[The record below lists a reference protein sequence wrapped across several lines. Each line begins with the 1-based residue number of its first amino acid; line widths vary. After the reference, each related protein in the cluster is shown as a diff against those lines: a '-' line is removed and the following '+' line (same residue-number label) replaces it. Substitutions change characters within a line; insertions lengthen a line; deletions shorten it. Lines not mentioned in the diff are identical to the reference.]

1 MLVPVKWHAILWKN
15 VNRTVRQL
23 QTRIVKAM
31 QAGKW
36 HKVRSLQRLL
46 VRSMSGKALAVRR
59 VTENQGKR
67 TAGIDGV
74 TWNTPV
80 QKEQGM
86 QRLGVKPYQAEPL
99 RRIYIP
105 KSNGKRRPLG
115 IPTMQDRAE
124 QALHLLALAPV
135 AETVGDSHS
144 YGFRTLRTTQ
154 DAIAQCFNAL
164 SRRTSAKWILEADIA
179 ACFDNIDH
187 QWLMKH
193 IPTDKVRLRQWL
205 KAGYVQENS
214 RFPTEKGTPQGGIIS
229 PTLANMALDGLQE
242 LIKQK
247 LPNCKV
253 NFIRY
258 ADDFIITAHDRETL
272 EHHIIPLVRSFLQE
286 RGLTLSQEKTVITHI
301 EQGFDFLGKNIR
313 KYNGKLL
320 IKPSKKS
327 TQALLEKVRTIIKKE
342 GRQLSVFGLIRK
354 LNPIIR
360 GWANYHRHDASRQ
373 TFKYIDFRIG
383 QMLKRWAK
391 RRHPNKSNSWIR
403 KRYFKP
409 HHTDRF
415 QFQQPSSQSDSSKPL
430 KLLKAVDVKIQ
441 RYVKV
446 RHLVNP
452 YDKEWEIYSE
462 QRLFKRTRLAIS
474 HKPLFH
480 KLWQRQKAL
489 CLLCHQLLSF
499 ESNQA
504 WEVHH
509 IIHKTNGGTDDIDN
523 LALLHPNCHRQVHHP
538 DFNGSLLRYNGV

>member
-1 MLVPVKWHAILWKN
+1 MNIILPTDAPSNGSLDMLVPVKWHAILWKN

-229 PTLANMALDGLQE
+229 PTLA
-242 LIKQK
+242 K
-247 LPNCKV
+247 
-253 NFIRY
+253 FY
-258 ADDFIITAHDRETL
+258 
-272 EHHIIPLVRSFLQE
+272 HH
-286 RGLTLSQEKTVITHI
+286 
-301 EQGFDFLGKNIR
+301 
-313 KYNGKLL
+313 
-320 IKPSKKS
+320 
-327 TQALLEKVRTIIKKE
+327 
-342 GRQLSVFGLIRK
+342 
-354 LNPIIR
+354 
-360 GWANYHRHDASRQ
+360 
-373 TFKYIDFRIG
+373 
-383 QMLKRWAK
+383 
-391 RRHPNKSNSWIR
+391 
-403 KRYFKP
+403 
-409 HHTDRF
+409 
-415 QFQQPSSQSDSSKPL
+415 
-430 KLLKAVDVKIQ
+430 
-441 RYVKV
+441 
-446 RHLVNP
+446 
-452 YDKEWEIYSE
+452 
-462 QRLFKRTRLAIS
+462 
-474 HKPLFH
+474 
-480 KLWQRQKAL
+480 
-489 CLLCHQLLSF
+489 
-499 ESNQA
+499 
-504 WEVHH
+504 
-509 IIHKTNGGTDDIDN
+509 GT
-523 LALLHPNCHRQVHHP
+523 
-538 DFNGSLLRYNGV
+538 